1 MCMSSPVLL
10 IRMQGQGAA
19 HKLGAHPIFVPPS
32 FPMRAGGGW
41 KQPHGRE
48 GCCSLLQA
56 IHLCEAPR
64 SLLFLKL
71 PSAVLLTN
79 TISKLAGT
87 RDARA
92 PTLQGQVLDL
102 REFPL
107 QEHVQAAVYG
117 PSTIPGDGKTNQSD
131 SSKIKSFW

>member
-1 MCMSSPVLL
+1 MCMSNPVLL

-41 KQPHGRE
+41 KQPHCRE

-64 SLLFLKL
+64 SLLFQKL
-71 PSAVLLTN
+71 LCSSAH
-79 TISKLAGT
+79 KHHFKAGGYQRCPCPHPPGT
-87 RDARA
+87 GTGSARA
-92 PTLQGQVLDL
+92 PFARTRAGCCV
-102 REFPL
+102 RPF
-107 QEHVQAAVYG
+107 HN
-117 PSTIPGDGKTNQSD
+117 PGDGKTNRSD
-131 SSKIKSFW
+131 SSKIKSF